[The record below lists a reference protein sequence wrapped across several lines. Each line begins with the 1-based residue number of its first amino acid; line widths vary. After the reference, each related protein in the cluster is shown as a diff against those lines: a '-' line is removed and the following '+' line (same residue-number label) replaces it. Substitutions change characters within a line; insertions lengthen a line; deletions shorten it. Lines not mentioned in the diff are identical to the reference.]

1 MAAYGTEGTFR
12 LRLPMSAHWALPD
25 VSRTCPYRR
34 VCEGFR
40 MPAADERCGRHRRP
54 ASENLQGRKPRE
66 GNVWSCG
73 VLYGDLSV
81 ADEAW
86 EWWRGDRAHGSAAL
100 GRTSSWLWLCA
111 PTLNDEDRSN

>member
-1 MAAYGTEGTFR
+1 
-12 LRLPMSAHWALPD
+12 
-25 VSRTCPYRR
+25 
-34 VCEGFR
+34 

-73 VLYGDLSV
+73 VLYGDLSA

-86 EWWRGDRAHGSAAL
+86 EWWQARQRSDEALRPVRRQPALSGLVERARL
-100 GRTSSWLWLCA
+100 SSQ
-111 PTLNDEDRSN
+111 PTLIPIRMHLDSAHVR